1 MDELDTSKTA
11 ARVRKFLAGHHN
23 RLLRAGRTID
33 ALRSPVPDGMP
44 RQPRVQ
50 NNQDARII
58 QRLDASL
65 QVDATMQAVNAL
77 DERSRFILTKVY
89 LIALPWPNTR
99 VMDALGYQESRYRD
113 YKRLALVWFAEA
125 YQLQDLRVF
134 R

>member
-44 RQPRVQ
+44 RQPRTQ
-50 NNQDARII
+50 NNQDTRII
-58 QRLDASL
+58 QRLDASR
-65 QVDATMQAVNAL
+65 QVDATIQAVNAL

-89 LIALPWPNTR
+89 LIALPWPNTS